1 MTASRLAFAA
11 AALLFAAPAFAQD
24 VPIPEKIPSPPSEE
38 LEPTVRIH
46 TGDNVD
52 VITEYRDAGQ
62 VYMIRVKPK
71 NGPEYTIVDT
81 NGDGKLD
88 KRDAEES
95 GGVVPVHYTIA
106 EWD

>member
-1 MTASRLAFAA
+1 MTASRLAFA

-38 LEPTVRIH
+38 LEPTVTIR
-46 TGDNVD
+46 TGDNGD
-52 VITEYRDAGQ
+52 VIEEYRQAGE
-62 VYMIRVKPK
+62 VYMIRVKPER
-71 NGPEYTIVDT
+71 GPEYTIVDT

-88 KRDAEES
+88 KRDVEES
-95 GGVVPVHYTIA
+95 GGAVPVTWVIA